1 MTNDK
6 LVLSL
11 LGRSSTLFDVDV
23 DNNST
28 ELRDLVEKS
37 KILVVG
43 GAGSIGRA
51 VVKELFAR
59 RPAALHVVDISENSL
74 VELVRDVRSSMGYS
88 KGEFKTYSIDC
99 GSREF
104 EALVKHCGP
113 YDYVF
118 NLSALKHVRSERDP
132 FTLMRMIEVN
142 ILNTIKTIDLTKE
155 SLKKYFCVSTDK
167 AANPVNMM
175 GASKRI
181 MEMYLVRESRNVD
194 ISTARFANVAFSD
207 GSLPDG
213 FKRRLEQRQ
222 PLAAPSDVL
231 RYFVTAKE
239 AGELCLLSGLFGQN
253 NEIFFPNNQQLQP
266 ISFSDI
272 AVRFLQSKGYE
283 AVECGTEDE
292 ARARVDELSKVNKWP
307 VYFSLS
313 DTTGEKP
320 IEEFYTETEVLN
332 FDRYSS
338 VGIVSNNH
346 SKDDQELNTFLN
358 RIESLRDGNH
368 WEKRQLVDL
377 FEQMIPDFHHIE
389 TGRFLDEKM

>member
-1 MTNDK
+1 
-6 LVLSL
+6 
-11 LGRSSTLFDVDV
+11 
-23 DNNST
+23 
-28 ELRDLVEKS
+28 
-37 KILVVG
+37 
-43 GAGSIGRA
+43 
-51 VVKELFAR
+51 
-59 RPAALHVVDISENSL
+59 
-74 VELVRDVRSSMGYS
+74 
-88 KGEFKTYSIDC
+88 
-99 GSREF
+99 
-104 EALVKHCGP
+104 
-113 YDYVF
+113 
-118 NLSALKHVRSERDP
+118 
-132 FTLMRMIEVN
+132 MIEVN

-377 FEQMIPDFHHIE
+377 FEQMIPDFQHIE